1 MNRGRLPRLCFVG
14 WADHGHVE
22 RWADY
27 FARAGFDVSVVSFS
41 GPGNYV
47 DGVRQRS
54 VGLKNR
60 GPRWVVWKL
69 RYLFWRLRPDI
80 VHVHWAHFAVP
91 VRRAWRGP
99 LVVTCW
105 GSDIYRRDQFSE
117 REWEDMANAARA
129 SDFVTCDSEDLAT
142 VIRTTLGVLPAR
154 IPVIQWGVDT
164 KRFHSTGRD
173 NAFARSLGL
182 TERPV
187 VLSPRSLTPLY
198 NHETIVRAFRRVVD
212 SRPDAVLVLR
222 DYGGDAAYRDKIL
235 ALVREQG
242 LADSVRVVEPIPYE
256 RMPDLYSMATVMV
269 SMPFSDGTPMT
280 LLESMACGTT
290 PICSDLPSLRE
301 WITDGVNGF
310 LVPVDDP
317 DALAKRIL
325 QVLSD
330 GSPVKAFAELNRQII
345 DRRAS
350 RDVHMDRMAGL
361 YTTINA

>member
-164 KRFHSTGRD
+164 NRFSLHR
-173 NAFARSLGL
+173 ARQC
-182 TERPV
+182 
-187 VLSPRSLTPLY
+187 
-198 NHETIVRAFRRVVD
+198 
-212 SRPDAVLVLR
+212 
-222 DYGGDAAYRDKIL
+222 
-235 ALVREQG
+235 VREVARIDGAARGTQPEKFDATLQSRNDRSRVPSGRGLPAGRGARAQG
-242 LADSVRVVEPIPYE
+242 LWR
-256 RMPDLYSMATVMV
+256 
-269 SMPFSDGTPMT
+269 
-280 LLESMACGTT
+280 
-290 PICSDLPSLRE
+290 
-301 WITDGVNGF
+301 
-310 LVPVDDP
+310 
-317 DALAKRIL
+317 
-325 QVLSD
+325 
-330 GSPVKAFAELNRQII
+330 
-345 DRRAS
+345 
-350 RDVHMDRMAGL
+350 
-361 YTTINA
+361 